1 MNQQGLFS
9 ANGLRAR
16 IEANRR
22 RLVCFVAAL
31 VAGAV
36 VLTPPVRAQLG
47 LLDFD
52 LFSVDQEIEL
62 GKQGA
67 QKIEKENQL
76 LNEPWMQAY
85 IARLGA
91 KVTSQLPSQEFP
103 FTFKIIVEDSVNA
116 FALPGG
122 PVYVHSGLLRLTDN
136 EAQLASVVAH
146 EISHVVLHHSAKT
159 ISKAKAVELPL
170 LLASGVLQRTNGLI
184 QELGKMGVNLTANSF
199 FLTYSRYSE
208 READLSG
215 VHLLADAGYDPM
227 QMAEFMESLAQIS
240 KQRTIEFFSSHPRPE
255 NRRRY
260 IQEEISTIAPRQYIT
275 NSADFVEMK
284 AHLSRL

>member
-1 MNQQGLFS
+1 
-9 ANGLRAR
+9 
-16 IEANRR
+16 
-22 RLVCFVAAL
+22 
-31 VAGAV
+31 
-36 VLTPPVRAQLG
+36 
-47 LLDFD
+47 
-52 LFSVDQEIEL
+52 
-62 GKQGA
+62 
-67 QKIEKENQL
+67 
-76 LNEPWMQAY
+76 MQAY
-85 IARLGA
+85 VARLGA
-91 KVTSQLPSQEFP
+91 KVASQLPSQEFP

-122 PVYVHSGLLRLTDN
+122 PIYVHSALLRLTDN

-199 FLTYSRYSE
+199 FMTYSRYAE
-208 READLSG
+208 READLAG

-240 KQRTIEFFSSHPRPE
+240 QQRTIEFFSSHPRPE

-260 IQEEISTIAPRQYIT
+260 VEQEIATIAPREYVT

-284 AHLSRL
+284 ARLAKM